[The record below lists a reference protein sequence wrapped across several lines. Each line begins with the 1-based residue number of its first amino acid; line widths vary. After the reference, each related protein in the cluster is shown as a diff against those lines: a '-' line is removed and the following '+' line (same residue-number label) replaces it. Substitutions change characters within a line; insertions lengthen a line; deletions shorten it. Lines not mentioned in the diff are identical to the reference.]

1 MQTRILTERD
11 VYAVLRMDECMD
23 VMAAALETT
32 GRGDAVN
39 PLRSM
44 LKLPDGSGLL
54 GMMPA
59 YLGAPRNVGIKVVT
73 VMPGNHGT
81 EYDAH
86 QGAVL
91 LFEAEHGC
99 LLAVIDASSVTA
111 IRTAAVS
118 GVATRLL
125 AREGASTLAILG
137 SGVQAWTHL
146 EAMLEARKLTAVRI
160 WSRTRSNAERFAKR
174 GIDTFDVPIEV
185 AASARS
191 AVDGADIV
199 CTTTSSPEPV
209 LRGAWIGE
217 GTHINA
223 VGACLRAC
231 RELDTQAV
239 AGARLFVDRLESAL
253 EESGDIL
260 IPVDE
265 GAIDAGH
272 ILGELGDVLLG
283 RLEGRRSEEDVT
295 LFESLGIGVEDLGAA
310 AFINKKA
317 IEANVGVC
325 VDFGGLRNET
335 G

>member
-11 VYAVLRMDECMD
+11 VHKILRMDECMD
-23 VMAAALETT
+23 VMADALKTT
-32 GRGDAVN
+32 SRGDAVN

-73 VMPGNHGT
+73 VTPGNHGT

-91 LFEAEHGC
+91 LFETEHGR
-99 LLAVIDASSVTA
+99 LLAVIDATSITA

-125 AREGASTLAILG
+125 ATKGASTLAILG

-146 EAMLEARKLTAVRI
+146 AAMLEARNLTAVRV
-160 WSRTRSNAERFAKR
+160 WSPTRSNAERLAKR
-174 GIDTFDVPIEV
+174 GTDKFGVEIEV
-185 AASARS
+185 SDSAQAA
-191 AVDGADIV
+191 VTGADII
-199 CTTTSSPEPV
+199 CTTTSAREPI
-209 LRGAWIGE
+209 LCGEWIGA
-217 GTHINA
+217 GTHVNA
-223 VGACLRAC
+223 VGACLRAF

-239 AGARLFVDRLESAL
+239 AGARLFVDRRESAL
-253 EESGDIL
+253 NESGDIL
-260 IPVDE
+260 IPIDE
-265 GAIDAGH
+265 GAIDEDH
-272 ILGELGDVLLG
+272 ILGEIGDVLLG
-283 RLEGRRSEEDVT
+283 RCEGRRSEEEITV
-295 LFESLGIGVEDLGAA
+295 FKSLGIGVEDLGAA
-310 AFINKKA
+310 AFINRKA
-317 IEANVGVC
+317 NEANVGVC